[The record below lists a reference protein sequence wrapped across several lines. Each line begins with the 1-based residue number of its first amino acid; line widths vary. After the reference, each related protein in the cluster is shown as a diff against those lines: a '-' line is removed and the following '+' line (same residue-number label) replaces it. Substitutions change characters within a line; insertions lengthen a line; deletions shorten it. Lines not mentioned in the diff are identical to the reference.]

1 MCRCLSYEFAIFL
14 SLGETLVVSRALF
27 RSPEDW
33 LECRL
38 AMLLVIGALVNLAT
52 DVARVIL
59 SGMSAVFQFDYRVRD
74 WATNPYLVLMFI
86 FVTRFDA
93 SV

>member
-1 MCRCLSYEFAIFL
+1 M
-14 SLGETLVVSRALF
+14 VSRALF

-38 AMLLVIGALVNLAT
+38 AILFVKGALVNLAT

-59 SGMSAVFQFDYRVRD
+59 SGMSAVFQFDYRVKD
-74 WATNPYLVLMFI
+74 
-86 FVTRFDA
+86 
-93 SV
+93 